1 MHNELQEKV
10 LQEALT
16 LFFEKG
22 YEKTTTREIAERAG
36 IERGHLYYYYKK
48 KEDLLFGWY
57 NQFLS
62 IIQEAVEEKYRDE
75 KNGYVLILLSDWLYY
90 QAIKYEKRFLKL
102 LSTILENRN
111 LTKVKIDNT
120 FKEYKKILDERHM
133 EYDVREMHIGT
144 CILIG
149 AEVELFL
156 RMMEEDSDMSYD
168 EFVERVLKIHLHT
181 FGLPKEE
188 ENTVMQQLDE
198 KISECNEDMI
208 MKITKD
214 AYIV

>member
-1 MHNELQEKV
+1 MQNTLQEKV

-36 IERGHLYYYYKK
+36 IERGHLYYYYRK
-48 KEDLLFGWY
+48 KEDMLFGWY
-57 NQFLS
+57 NQFLN
-62 IIQEAVEEKYRDE
+62 IIQNMIEEKYHEE

-90 QAIKYEKRFLKL
+90 QAIDREKRFLKL

-120 FKEYKKILDERHM
+120 YNEYKRLLDERNTI
-133 EYDVREMHIGT
+133 YDAREMHIGT

-156 RMMEEDSDMSYD
+156 RMMEEGSDMSYD
-168 EFVERVLKIHLHT
+168 EFVKRVLDIHLHT
-181 FGLPKEE
+181 FGLSKEE
-188 ENTVMQQLDE
+188 EQLIMKE
-198 KISECNEDMI
+198 LKKKTEECSEEMI

-214 AYIV
+214 AYTI

>member
-10 LQEALT
+10 LHEALT

-22 YEKTTTREIAERAG
+22 YDKTTTREIAERSG

-57 NQFLS
+57 TQFLR
-62 IIQEAVEEKYRDE
+62 IIQEAVAEKYQDE

-90 QAIKYEKRFLKL
+90 QVIHREKRFLKL
-102 LSTILENRN
+102 LATILENRK
-111 LTKVKIDNT
+111 LTKLKIDNT
-120 FKEYKKILDERHM
+120 YNEYQRLLDERNTT
-133 EYDVREMHIGT
+133 YDSRELYIET

-156 RMMEEDSDMSYD
+156 RMMEPESDMSYD
-168 EFVERVLKIHLHT
+168 EFVERILKIHLKT
-181 FGLPKEE
+181 FNLSKENEQNIFE
-188 ENTVMQQLDE
+188 ELQKKTKE
-198 KISECNEDMI
+198 YSEEMI
-208 MKITKD
+208 IKITQN
-214 AYIV
+214 AYTV